1 MQAASSKPSV
11 TNEPT
16 HEPGSTDEHKTT
28 GSAKAEAGIQPLSKA
43 ALKGQFA
50 SKGRPDC

>member
-11 TNEPT
+11 TN
-16 HEPGSTDEHKTT
+16 EPGSTDEHKTT

-50 SKGRPDC
+50 SKGRPDS